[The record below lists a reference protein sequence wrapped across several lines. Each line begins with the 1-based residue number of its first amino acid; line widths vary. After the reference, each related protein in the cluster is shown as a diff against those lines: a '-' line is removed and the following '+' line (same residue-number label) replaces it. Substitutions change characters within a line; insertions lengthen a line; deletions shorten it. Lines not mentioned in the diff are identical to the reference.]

1 MTGTYGRRLNKPDNQ
16 CVLKWLLECRAP
28 QRTGSCSLPN
38 PSTTQK
44 VKTPKQK
51 DLPFLKGE
59 TFELSQLST
68 VQLQLECGLSKS
80 EDGGGK
86 KFNQRSSE
94 VRRTRYHV
102 GLARVA
108 SPQVT

>member
-1 MTGTYGRRLNKPDNQ
+1 
-16 CVLKWLLECRAP
+16 
-28 QRTGSCSLPN
+28 LPN
-38 PSTTQK
+38 PGTTQK

-80 EDGGGK
+80 EDGGEEEERSLI
-86 KFNQRSSE
+86 NELQRFA
-94 VRRTRYHV
+94 
-102 GLARVA
+102 GLAITWDWHGSLVPR
-108 SPQVT
+108 